1 MKRRQLLGW
10 SAALPLSAAVTGGH
24 AQANKDT
31 LRIAWTQTYENVDPY
46 YGATREGLIMSRH
59 IYDTLIYADPNSDDF
74 KPLLATAWRWVD
86 DLTLEFTLRQGVKF
100 HNGAAFSADD
110 VVDTFNRV
118 IKPDSGVKV
127 RSIVD
132 WIKGAEKVDPYKV
145 RVRLVKPYPAALEVL
160 AGQLGIHSSAYFAQV
175 GREGVIRAPIG
186 TGPYRLKSQETDKGA
201 VLERFDGYFEGGAKG
216 KPAIKTIEV
225 KVIPDA
231 NTQMANLMTG
241 QVDWIWRVS
250 SDLADKL
257 AKVPNITLESAETMR
272 YVAIA
277 FDAAGRAGKS
287 PVQDARVRQAFA
299 YAINRQSLR
308 DNLVKG
314 KSRVLHSP
322 CFPGQFGCSENVTR
336 YSYDPARAKKLL
348 ADAGFPNGFEMP
360 MLAYTGKAETEAVA
374 ADLAK
379 VGIKVNLRFLRSPV
393 VRKMMEDNEA
403 QLVMLSWGSYSVND
417 VSAAI
422 SMYFDGGSYDMTRDA
437 QVRDWIRVADNSVN
451 KDLRKRNYQLALD
464 RISKE
469 AFWLPLTTTVTNYA
483 HAKNLKF
490 RAPPDEVPTF
500 FDCTWA

>member
-10 SAALPLSAAVTGGH
+10 SAALPLSATMTAGH
-24 AQANKDT
+24 AQANRDT

-59 IYDTLIYADPNSDDF
+59 IYDTLIYADPHSDDF

-132 WIKGAEKVDPYKV
+132 WIKGAEKIDPYKV

-175 GREGVIRAPIG
+175 GREGIVRAPVG

-216 KPAIKTIEV
+216 KPSIKTIEV

-257 AKVPNITLESAETMR
+257 ARVPNVTLESAETMR

-287 PVQDARVRQAFA
+287 PIQDARVRQAFA

-322 CFPGQFGCSENVTR
+322 CFPGQFGCSENVMR

-360 MLAYTGKAETEAVA
+360 MLA
-374 ADLAK
+374 
-379 VGIKVNLRFLRSPV
+379 
-393 VRKMMEDNEA
+393 
-403 QLVMLSWGSYSVND
+403 
-417 VSAAI
+417 
-422 SMYFDGGSYDMTRDA
+422 
-437 QVRDWIRVADNSVN
+437 
-451 KDLRKRNYQLALD
+451 
-464 RISKE
+464 
-469 AFWLPLTTTVTNYA
+469 
-483 HAKNLKF
+483 
-490 RAPPDEVPTF
+490 
-500 FDCTWA
+500 